1 MKIPIRWPFL
11 EGQAS
16 FYTAEVL
23 LPRLAASHR
32 AQPFATHGRADGE
45 AAEVG
50 AGMSGGDFS
59 NMNRF
64 FILPSGK
71 LT

>member
-1 MKIPIRWPFL
+1 MAISRGPGVLKNC
-11 EGQAS
+11 
-16 FYTAEVL
+16 TAEVL

-50 AGMSGGDFS
+50 AGMSGGIF
-59 NMNRF
+59 R
-64 FILPSGK
+64 
-71 LT
+71 T